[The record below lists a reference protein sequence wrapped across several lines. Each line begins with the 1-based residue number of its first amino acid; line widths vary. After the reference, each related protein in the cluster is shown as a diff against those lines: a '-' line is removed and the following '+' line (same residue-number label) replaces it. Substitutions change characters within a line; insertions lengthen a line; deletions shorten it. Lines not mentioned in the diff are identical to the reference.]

1 MDIVR
6 ESKLK
11 LHNTYKISESIHL
24 NILKYTEIELVPTSK
39 NIIILN
45 SIIINIEL
53 VDINWAP
60 VLPIFLPKN
69 PAVIE
74 LIIGNNIN
82 ERYIY
87 ITYSNLI
94 YIIITFKVYFK

>member
-24 NILKYTEIELVPTSK
+24 NILKYTGIELPPVSK

-45 SIIINIEL
+45 SIIVNIVL
-53 VDINWAP
+53 VDISCAP
-60 VLPIFLPKN
+60 VLPIFLPRN

-74 LIIGNNIN
+74 LIIGKNIN
-82 ERYIY
+82 ERYTY
-87 ITYSNLI
+87 ISYSNII
-94 YIIITFKVYFK
+94 YVIITWIEYY

>member
-1 MDIVR
+1 MVK

-24 NILKYTEIELVPTSK
+24 NILKYTDMEFVPTSK
-39 NIIILN
+39 KIIILN
-45 SIIINIEL
+45 SITINIEL
-53 VDINWAP
+53 VDINCAP

-74 LIIGNNIN
+74 LSIGNNIN
-82 ERYIY
+82 DRYIY
-87 ITYSNLI
+87 ITYSNII
-94 YIIITFKVYFK
+94 YIIITFKLQFK